1 MKQTTKQTEMQNVT
15 QKNNNV
21 QRIAYVIFSII
32 EILLAMR
39 LVFKLLGANS
49 ENAFVKGIY
58 NITHPLV
65 MLFEGVFSRTTV
77 SGSENISVFEPA
89 TLIAMVVIG
98 IVAWILMMLIP
109 ESRNSSKK
117 TEYTENDEENNNG

>member
-1 MKQTTKQTEMQNVT
+1 MKQITKQTEMQNVT
-15 QKNNNV
+15 HKSNNV
-21 QRIAYVIFSII
+21 QRITYVIFSII

-65 MLFEGVFSRTTV
+65 MIFEGIFSRTTV
-77 SGSENISVFEPA
+77 NGSENISVFEPG
-89 TLIAMVVIG
+89 TLIAMIVIG
-98 IVAWILMMLIP
+98 IIAWILMMLIP
-109 ESRNSSKK
+109 ESRNSLKK
-117 TEYTENDEENNNG
+117 TEYTENDEQ

>member
-1 MKQTTKQTEMQNVT
+1 MKQITKQTEMQNVT
-15 QKNNNV
+15 QKSNNV
-21 QRIAYVIFSII
+21 QRITYVIFSII

-49 ENAFVKGIY
+49 ANAFVKGIY

-65 MLFEGVFSRTTV
+65 KIFEGIFSHSTV
-77 SGSENISVFEPA
+77 SGSESISVFEPG

-98 IVAWILMMLIP
+98 IIAWILMMLLP
-109 ESRNSSKK
+109 ESSNSSRK
-117 TEYTENDEENNNG
+117 TEYMENDEQ

>member
-1 MKQTTKQTEMQNVT
+1 MKQITKQTEMQNVT
-15 QKNNNV
+15 QKSNNV
-21 QRIAYVIFSII
+21 QRITYVIVSLI

-49 ENAFVKGIY
+49 DNAFVKGIY

-65 MLFEGVFSRTTV
+65 KIFEGIFSRTTV

-89 TLIAMVVIG
+89 TLIAMVVLG
-98 IVAWILMMLIP
+98 IIAWILMMLIP
-109 ESRNSSKK
+109 DSRNSSKK
-117 TEYTENDEENNNG
+117 TEYTEDDEQ

>member
-1 MKQTTKQTEMQNVT
+1 MKQITKQTEMQNVT
-15 QKNNNV
+15 QKSNNV

-49 ENAFVKGIY
+49 ANAFVKGIY

-65 MLFEGVFSRTTV
+65 MIFEGIFSRTTV
-77 SGSENISVFEPA
+77 SGSENISVFEPG
-89 TLIAMVVIG
+89 TLIAMIVIG
-98 IVAWILMMLIP
+98 IIAWILMMLIP

-117 TEYTENDEENNNG
+117 TEYTENDEQ

>member
-1 MKQTTKQTEMQNVT
+1 MKQITKQTEMQNVT
-15 QKNNNV
+15 QKSNNV
-21 QRIAYVIFSII
+21 QRITYVIFSII

-49 ENAFVKGIY
+49 ANAFVKGIY

-65 MLFEGVFSRTTV
+65 MIFEGIFSRTTV
-77 SGSENISVFEPA
+77 SGSENISVFEPG

-98 IVAWILMMLIP
+98 IIAWIVMMLIP
-109 ESRNSSKK
+109 ESRNSLKK
-117 TEYTENDEENNNG
+117 TEYTENDEQ

>member
-1 MKQTTKQTEMQNVT
+1 MNKITKQTEMQNVT
-15 QKNNNV
+15 QKSNNV
-21 QRIAYVIFSII
+21 QRITYVIFSLI

-65 MLFEGVFSRTTV
+65 KIFEGIFARSTL
-77 SGSENISVFEPA
+77 SGSESISVFEPA

-98 IVAWILMMLIP
+98 IIAWILMMLVP
-109 ESRNSSKK
+109 QSSNSSKK
-117 TEYTENDEENNNG
+117 TEYMENDEQ

>member
-1 MKQTTKQTEMQNVT
+1 MKQITKQTEMQNVT
-15 QKNNNV
+15 QKSNNV

-49 ENAFVKGIY
+49 ANTFVKGIY

-65 MLFEGVFSRTTV
+65 ILFEGIFSRTTV
-77 SGSENISVFEPA
+77 SGSENISVFEPG

-98 IVAWILMMLIP
+98 IIAWIVMMLIP
-109 ESRNSSKK
+109 ESRNSLKK
-117 TEYTENDEENNNG
+117 TEYTENDEQ